1 MRWLR
6 AWFSRLGASFRK
18 GRRDRD
24 IAAELENHL
33 RLHIEDNLRAGMN
46 PEEARRCAI
55 IKLGGVEQAKEIY
68 REREGLPLLELFFHD
83 FRFALRLL
91 RKNPGFTAIAVLTLA
106 LGMGATTTI
115 FSVVNS
121 VLLRP
126 LPYQNQDRLLRVA
139 ESHPGAPA
147 AGVTFS
153 SFGVTYA
160 TFLDLEREA
169 KTIEN
174 ASAYRQWAFNVTGG
188 SEPQQVSGAL
198 VSGNFFNVLGSNAL
212 LGHTIQPE
220 DDQPGGNN
228 RVVVLSY
235 GLWQSRFGADKKI
248 LGQML
253 KVNTE
258 PFTVIGVMPDG
269 FDYPEQSEVWCPL
282 VPGSSLHNNRRAHL
296 LTVLAD
302 RKRGELLGSVQGE
315 LTAFAESVEKR
326 NPGVDDPGL
335 TLSAETLHKSLVAPI
350 RPALVILLFA
360 VGLLLSIA
368 CANVANLLLART
380 NARRKEIAVRL
391 ALGASRARLAILLL
405 TESIFVSLL
414 GGTVGLFIAEAGL
427 TLIRTQGSEDLPRF
441 AEINL
446 DWRVF
451 VFALAVSLFSGLFF
465 GLAPALAGAKVNLN
479 APLKEGAWE
488 SPGPSLRISNR
499 TLTMLQYALAT
510 ILLVGAG
517 LLGSSLLQI
526 VQVKPGFNPDRV
538 LTLQIFLSPQEYP
551 EGDSKAATVLRQML
565 ERVRALPGVRSAGV
579 VSALPITG
587 GPSTEF
593 VIEGRPA
600 PRLGDEPGADIR
612 VVDPEYFSTMG
623 IPLLAGRSFTE
634 RDNFNAARVML
645 INETLARQ
653 FWPHSNDNPIGQHIT
668 MKDWGPPLTGEIVG
682 VVGDVKTNGL
692 DAAVG
697 PMIYWPYYQFGQI
710 FNVMVVRTDGDP
722 IRMVSAVKSGIW
734 SVDKNQPVS
743 RIQTMDQILSD
754 SVARRRLYVVLLG
767 VFAGVALLL
776 AATGIY
782 GVVSY
787 SVSQRTREIGIRV
800 ALGAERVDVVR
811 LVIAQA
817 AKLALAGEVI
827 GILVALGLTRLMSS
841 LLFGVSA
848 ADPLTFA
855 SVVIVL
861 TAVALAACYVPAR
874 RATRVDP
881 MVALRYE

>member
-6 AWFSRLGASFRK
+6 AWFLRLGASL
-18 GRRDRD
+18 GINRREKDFS
-24 IAAELENHL
+24 AELENHL
-33 RLHIEDNLRAGMN
+33 QLHIEDNLRAGLN
-46 PEEARRCAI
+46 PEEARRQAL
-55 IKLGGVEQAKEIY
+55 IKLGGVEQVKTEY
-68 REREGLPLLELFFHD
+68 GERQGLPLLELLFHD

-91 RKNPGFTAIAVLTLA
+91 KKDPGFTAIAILTLA

-126 LPYQNQDRLLRVA
+126 LPYQNHDRLLRVQ
-139 ESHPGAPA
+139 ETHSGAPA
-147 AGVTFS
+147 SGVTFS
-153 SFGVTYA
+153 TFGLTYA

-174 ASAYRQWAFNVTGG
+174 ASAHRAWAFNVTGG
-188 SEPQQVSGAL
+188 SEPQQVPGAL

-212 LGHTIQPE
+212 LGRTIQPE

-235 GLWQSRFGADKKI
+235 SLWQSRFGADKQI
-248 LGQML
+248 LGQSL
-253 KVNTE
+253 KVNAD
-258 PFTVIGVMPDG
+258 PFTVIGVMPAG
-269 FDYPEQSEVWCPL
+269 FDYPDQSEVWCPL

-302 RKRGELLGSVQGE
+302 RKRAESPGSVQGE

-335 TLSAETLHKSLVAPI
+335 TLRAETLHKSLVAPV

-380 NARRKEIAVRL
+380 NARRREIAVRL
-391 ALGASRARLAILLL
+391 ALGASRARLAMLLF
-405 TESIFVSLL
+405 TESVFVSLL
-414 GGTVGLFIAEAGL
+414 AGTLGLLIAEVGLTF
-427 TLIRTQGSEDLPRF
+427 IRTQGSEDLPRF
-441 AEINL
+441 AEIHL

-451 VFALAVSLFSGLFF
+451 AFALAVSLFSGLFF

-488 SPGPSLRISNR
+488 SSGPGLRISNR
-499 TLTMLQYALAT
+499 TLTILQYALAT

-517 LLGSSLLQI
+517 LLGSSLLQ
-526 VQVKPGFNPDRV
+526 VLQVNPGFNPERV
-538 LTLQIFLSPQEYP
+538 LTLQVFLSPQEYP
-551 EGDSKAATVLRQML
+551 EGDPKAATVLHQML

-600 PRLGDEPGADIR
+600 PRQGDEPGADIR

-623 IPLLAGRSFTE
+623 IPLRAGRLFTE
-634 RDNFNAARVML
+634 HDNFSAARVML

-653 FWPHSNDNPIGQHIT
+653 FWPNSKDKPIGQHIT

-722 IRMVSAVKSGIW
+722 LQLVSAVKSGIW

-743 RIQTMDQILSD
+743 RIQSMDQVLSD

-827 GILVALGLTRLMSS
+827 GILVALGLTRMMAS

-848 ADPLTFA
+848 ADPFTFA
-855 SVVIVL
+855 SVAIAL
-861 TAVALAACYVPAR
+861 TLVALAACYVPAR

>member
-6 AWFSRLGASFRK
+6 ALFLRLAASFQK
-18 GRRDRD
+18 KRRDHD
-24 IAAELENHL
+24 FAAELENHL
-33 RLHIEDNLRAGMN
+33 QLHIEDNLRASMS
-46 PEEARRCAI
+46 PEEARRHALI
-55 IKLGGVEQAKEIY
+55 QLGGLEQTKESY
-68 REREGLPLLELFFHD
+68 RERQGLPLLELLLHD
-83 FRFALRLL
+83 FRFALRLQ

-126 LPYQNQDRLLRVA
+126 LPYQNHDRLLRVA
-139 ESHPGAPA
+139 ESHPGAA
-147 AGVTFS
+147 ASGVTFS
-153 SFGVTYA
+153 ALGVTYA

-188 SEPQQVSGAL
+188 SEPEQVPGAL
-198 VSGNFFNVLGSNAL
+198 VSGNFFNALGSNAF
-212 LGHTIQPE
+212 LGRTIQPE
-220 DDQPGGNN
+220 DDQPGGSN
-228 RVVVLSY
+228 RVVLLSY
-235 GLWQSRFGADKKI
+235 ALWQSRFGADNKI
-248 LGQML
+248 LGQTL
-253 KVNTE
+253 KVNAE
-258 PFTVIGVMPDG
+258 PFTVIGVMPPG
-269 FDYPEQSEVWCPL
+269 FDFPEQSEIWCPL
-282 VPGSSLHNNRRAHL
+282 VPGSSLHDNRRAHL

-302 RKRGELLGSVQGE
+302 RRRGESFGGVQGE

-335 TLSAETLHKSLVAPI
+335 TLNAESLQKNLVAPI

-360 VGLLLSIA
+360 VGLLLLIA

-380 NARRKEIAVRL
+380 TARRKEIAVRL
-391 ALGASRARLAILLL
+391 ALGASRARLAMLLL
-405 TESIFVSLL
+405 TESVFVSLM
-414 GGTVGLFIAEAGL
+414 GGAVGLLIAQAGL
-427 TLIRTQGSEDLPRF
+427 TFIRTQSNEDLPRF
-441 AEINL
+441 SEIHL

-451 VFALAVSLFSGLFF
+451 AFAFAVSLLSGLLF

-479 APLKEGAWE
+479 APLKEGNSEPA
-488 SPGPSLRISNR
+488 GAGLRLSNG
-499 TLTMLQYALAT
+499 TLTVLQYALAT
-510 ILLVGAG
+510 ILLAGAG
-517 LLGSSLLQI
+517 LLGGSLLQI
-526 VQVKPGFNPDRV
+526 LQVNPGFNPDHV

-551 EGDSKAATVLRQML
+551 EGDSKAATVLHQML
-565 ERVRALPGVRSAGV
+565 EHVRALPGVRSAGV
-579 VSALPITG
+579 VNALPISG
-587 GPSTEF
+587 GPNTEF
-593 VIEGRPA
+593 VIAGRPV

-623 IPLLAGRSFTE
+623 IPVLAGRSFTE
-634 RDNFNAARVML
+634 HDNSGAARVLL

-653 FWPHSNDNPIGQHIT
+653 FWPNSNDNPIGRHIT

-710 FNVMVVRTDGDP
+710 FNTMVVRTDGDP
-722 IRMVSAVKSGIW
+722 LQLVSAVKSGIW

-743 RIQTMDQILSD
+743 RIQTMEQILSD

-817 AKLALAGEVI
+817 ARLALAGEVI
-827 GILVALGLTRLMSS
+827 GIFVALGLTRLMNS

-848 ADPLTFA
+848 ADPVTFA
-855 SVVIVL
+855 SVAITL
-861 TAVALAACYVPAR
+861 TLVALVACYVPAR

>member
-6 AWFSRLGASFRK
+6 ALFFRLGGLFRK
-18 GRRDRD
+18 KRRDQD
-24 IAAELENHL
+24 FAAELENHL
-33 RLHIEDNLRAGMN
+33 HLHIEDNLATGMN
-46 PEEARRCAI
+46 REEARRHAL
-55 IKLGGVEQAKEIY
+55 IKLGGVEQVKTEY
-68 REREGLPLLELFFHD
+68 RERQGLPVPEFLLHD
-83 FRFALRLL
+83 SRFALRLL

-126 LPYQNQDRLLRVA
+126 LPYQNHDRLLRVA
-139 ESHPGAPA
+139 ESHSGAPA

-160 TFLDLEREA
+160 TFLDLQREA

-212 LGHTIQPE
+212 LGRTIQPE

-235 GLWQSRFGADKKI
+235 ALWQSHFGADEKI
-248 LGQML
+248 LGQTL
-253 KVNTE
+253 KVNAE

-269 FDYPEQSEVWCPL
+269 FDYPEQSEAWCPL

-302 RKRGELLGSVQGE
+302 RQRGESLGSVQGE

-335 TLSAETLHKSLVAPI
+335 TLSVETLHKSLVAPV

-380 NARRKEIAVRL
+380 NARRKEIAVRF
-391 ALGASRARLAILLL
+391 ALGASRARLAILFL
-405 TESIFVSLL
+405 TESVFVSLL
-414 GGTVGLFIAEAGL
+414 GGTVGLLIAEAGL

-451 VFALAVSLFSGLFF
+451 AFALAVSLFSGLFF

-488 SPGPSLRISNR
+488 SPGPGSRISNR
-499 TLTMLQYALAT
+499 TLTILQYALAT

-517 LLGSSLLQI
+517 LLGSSLLQVLQ
-526 VQVKPGFNPDRV
+526 VQPGFNPDRV
-538 LTLQIFLSPQEYP
+538 LTLQVFLSPQQYP
-551 EGDSKAATVLRQML
+551 EGDPKAATVLHQML
-565 ERVRALPGVRSAGV
+565 ERVRALPGVRSAGA

-593 VIEGRPA
+593 VIVGRPV
-600 PRLGDEPGADIR
+600 PRLGDEPAADIR

-623 IPLLAGRSFTE
+623 IPLRAGRSFTE
-634 RDNFNAARVML
+634 HDNFSAARVML

-653 FWPHSNDNPIGQHIT
+653 FWPNSNDNPIGQHIT

-692 DAAVG
+692 DTAVG

-710 FNVMVVRTDGDP
+710 FNVMVVRTDGSP
-722 IRMVSAVKSGIW
+722 LQLVSAVKSGIW

-743 RIQTMDQILSD
+743 RIQTMEQILSD

-782 GVVSY
+782 GVVAY

-811 LVIAQA
+811 LIITQA
-817 AKLALAGEVI
+817 ARLALAGEAI
-827 GILVALGLTRLMSS
+827 GILVALGLMRLMTN

-855 SVVIVL
+855 SAALLL